1 MSESLKVFESAN
13 LPTPDALLDALA
25 NVKESCGSV
34 GGIAIVKYD
43 KTGHFVLGKNG
54 EVVDPESLW
63 AVNVFSFVHG
73 YIAWSED
80 GELVGEVIGKM
91 TEPLADP
98 GPAPADAQKGW
109 TKQIGFSLKCIEG
122 EEIGVEAKYTTN
134 SKGGIRAVAGI
145 IEEVERQTRKDP
157 SNPIPV
163 VRMVSHSPKDQRT
176 YYDHKNKA
184 YSRVLV
190 PVFEVVDWIGGAP
203 KAAAASAPQIAE
215 PAAVVVEAEVEPER
229 RRRRRVEQDD
239 LAPF

>member
-1 MSESLKVFESAN
+1 MKVFESAN
-13 LPTPDALLDALA
+13 IPSPDALLSALD
-25 NVKESCGSV
+25 NIKESCGSV

-54 EVVDPESLW
+54 DQVDPESLW

-91 TEPLADP
+91 TEPLPDP
-98 GPAPADAQKGW
+98 GPAPAEAPKGW
-109 TKQIGFSLKCIEG
+109 VKQIGFSMKCVAG
-122 EEIGVEAKYTTN
+122 EDEQGVEAKYTTN

-145 IEEVERQTRKDP
+145 IEEVEKQTRKDP
-157 SNPIPV
+157 NTPIPV
-163 VRMVSHSPKDQRT
+163 VRLVSYSPKDQRT

-215 PAAVVVEAEVEPER
+215 PAAVAVESEPAAEPER
-229 RRRRRVEQDD
+229 RRRRRVDADD